1 MARTNRV
8 SPSEQQRRREMFRG
22 GSKGNANE
30 TLFSSS
36 TSDEEYGSSERKR
49 GNPQA
54 QIKGKELFRGGSTD
68 EETYLENLR
77 DVPASGKLWESHQQ
91 YIIRTIEAA
100 RIEKEQQA
108 EGLTPSGHRDWTSMT
123 EAPDEQKAIGV
134 LTDEEKVNLFSDPIL
149 KKMAA
154 RYVYSGEMVDP
165 NDPLLDDDDDDD
177 DDDQQPIKQENPLDI
192 HVPRITAPQ
201 PKTLQENIDIIDKKL
216 AGVRGEAE
224 AEETYYKAE
233 VEKQKQAYETLSNEI
248 KTFKI
253 DPFRAYES
261 TMFAVTAG
269 LAAAFGAAAQALTG
283 GPNTGLQMVNRAIDM
298 DIARQKH
305 EYETLKSAAARQNT
319 LYGKALE
326 MFGSSK
332 RAVQAL
338 KTLGLDLAL
347 RKTQSDLDK
356 YNVDQSAADSY
367 ITNVT
372 RAKVASANALFERQS
387 KSEMELEQGKA
398 AMAEAAFKFHEILDG
413 YEEIYEGKFGWL
425 KLNSLSLLGG
435 HYPTLALKL
444 SGAKDGSAIKKVIDN
459 EQSVAK
465 LINSLSREALKAGGE
480 GAKISDAD
488 VKLTSAEILGLMPH
502 GRFVMF
508 PKEDIAL
515 LRKIVTDWVEMKTGL
530 PEAEVLRKY
539 GRKGSRK
546 YKRKMDEELSGMI
559 REAKGKGLFKVL
571 KTPFKEQEKQ
581 KEKAEWE
588 EKRATNP
595 GMWPPSMGGR

>member
-1 MARTNRV
+1 MASTGGLT
-8 SPSEQQRRREMFRG
+8 PSKEELRR
-22 GSKGNANE
+22 ANE

-36 TSDEEYGSSERKR
+36 TSDEEYGSSQKKR

-54 QIKGKELFRGGSTD
+54 QIEGKELFRGGSVD
-68 EETYLENLR
+68 EKTYLEGLR
-77 DVPASGKLWESHQQ
+77 DVPQSGKLWESHQQ

-100 RIEKEQQA
+100 RIEKEQQSK
-108 EGLTPSGHRDWTSMT
+108 GFSPSGQRDWTSEP
-123 EAPDEQKAIGV
+123 EAPDEQRAFGV

-149 KKMAA
+149 RKMAA

-177 DDDQQPIKQENPLDI
+177 DDEQIKQENPLDI

-216 AGVRGEAE
+216 AGDRGEAD
-224 AEETYYKAE
+224 AEETYYKGE

-305 EYETLKSAAARQNT
+305 EYETLKSAAARQST

-372 RAKVASANALFERQS
+372 RAQVASANALFERQT
-387 KSEMELEQGKA
+387 KAEMELEQGKA

-413 YEEIYEGKFGWL
+413 YEEIYDGDFGWI
-425 KLNSLSLLGG
+425 KLNSLSLLGS

-444 SGAKDGSAIKKVIDN
+444 SGAKDGSAIKKIIDN

-559 REAKGKGLFKVL
+559 REAKSKGLFEAL

-595 GMWPPSMGGR
+595 GMWPPSMAGR